1 MHRDI
6 FRIRIA
12 SLSPS
17 DINTAWG
24 QTFAHLLAY
33 KFDKV
38 MNSDWPLDIVYREKS
53 FSMMEN
59 LDILWCYIYFTKN
72 VSVRLCNTIE
82 WEGNDFNSLPGDLLL

>member
-6 FRIRIA
+6 FGIRIA

-53 FSMMEN
+53 FFYDGESRHFMV
-59 LDILWCYIYFTKN
+59 LHILYRKFKRQHMHLYNDFIYF
-72 VSVRLCNTIE
+72 I
-82 WEGNDFNSLPGDLLL
+82 GY

>member
-53 FSMMEN
+53 FFYGGKYRHFIVLHIFYQKCERQCNN
-59 LDILWCYIYFTKN
+59 L
-72 VSVRLCNTIE
+72 
-82 WEGNDFNSLPGDLLL
+82 

>member
-17 DINTAWG
+17 DVNTAWG

-33 KFDKV
+33 KFDNF
-38 MNSDWPLDIVYREKS
+38 MNSDWPLEIVHREKKN
-53 FSMMEN
+53 SMTEN
-59 LDILWCYIYFTKN
+59 LDILWFYIYITKYLS
-72 VSVRLCNTIE
+72 VSISIYIIIVSILSVNKT
-82 WEGNDFNSLPGDLLL
+82 

>member
-53 FSMMEN
+53 FSYDGESRYFMVLHIFCQKYDRQHNN
-59 LDILWCYIYFTKN
+59 LY
-72 VSVRLCNTIE
+72 
-82 WEGNDFNSLPGDLLL
+82 NDFIYLYRLL

>member
-6 FRIRIA
+6 FGIRIA

-38 MNSDWPLDIVYREKS
+38 MNSDWPLEIVYREKS
-53 FSMMEN
+53 FFYNGEFRYFMVLHIFYQKYERQRKN
-59 LDILWCYIYFTKN
+59 LYDDFIYIICY
-72 VSVRLCNTIE
+72 
-82 WEGNDFNSLPGDLLL
+82 

>member
-6 FRIRIA
+6 FGIRIA

-38 MNSDWPLDIVYREKS
+38 MNSDWPLDILYREKKVFCNDGES
-53 FSMMEN
+53 RHFMVLHIFYQKCERQHNN
-59 LDILWCYIYFTKN
+59 LYNDFIYF
-72 VSVRLCNTIE
+72 I
-82 WEGNDFNSLPGDLLL
+82 G

>member
-6 FRIRIA
+6 FGIRIA

-38 MNSDWPLDIVYREKS
+38 MNSDWPLEIVYREKS
-53 FSMMEN
+53 FFYDGESRHFMV
-59 LDILWCYIYFTKN
+59 LHILY
-72 VSVRLCNTIE
+72 
-82 WEGNDFNSLPGDLLL
+82 

>member
-6 FRIRIA
+6 FGIRIA

-59 LDILWCYIYFTKN
+59 LDILWCYIYFTEN
-72 VSVRLCNTIE
+72 MSGSIMIYIMILLILSVTKT
-82 WEGNDFNSLPGDLLL
+82 